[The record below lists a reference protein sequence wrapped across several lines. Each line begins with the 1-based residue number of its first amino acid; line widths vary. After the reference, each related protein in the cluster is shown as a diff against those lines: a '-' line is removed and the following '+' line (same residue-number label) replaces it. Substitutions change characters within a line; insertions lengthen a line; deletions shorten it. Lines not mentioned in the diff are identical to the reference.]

1 MRDCGPTKV
10 PYIGPGRQFGG
21 LHDGTAVIAMV
32 DGSVT
37 VVSESI
43 DPKIFEA
50 MSTIA
55 GGEKIS
61 VP

>member
-1 MRDCGPTKV
+1 
-10 PYIGPGRQFGG
+10 
-21 LHDGTAVIAMV
+21 MV
-32 DGSVT
+32 DGLVK